1 MQGHDI
7 EIEAQFKE
15 YADQEEEYVKKAQ
28 KAKLSKSAALSLSI
42 DKDPSPASATS
53 AGPTSGPMTQ
63 TRNSESRF
71 LITHLKPDSPH
82 YENSVYVGFFSK
94 LLSKLY

>member
-53 AGPTSGPMTQ
+53 AGPTSGPMTP
-63 TRNSESRF
+63 THNSESRF

-82 YENSVYVGFFSK
+82 YENSAYVGFF
-94 LLSKLY
+94 